1 MKFNR
6 VLNLDSVIRNCI
18 ICNSAEH
25 YNFEKE
31 KIRKIDVICRLD
43 LIEHLFDPLE
53 NLKKI
58 YKYLANG
65 KYLILETLALGIEYP
80 PKGIQIYFRINH
92 PFNFTMNSL
101 KNLIEKSGFEIK
113 KNFRSK
119 ENVFLCIN
127 SLRNKKLKFIFY
139 KFKTF
144 SFRLSLLLYNALLI
158 KLLKQNNYK
167 VENGKFYKFLRSRQV
182 LWN

>member
-31 KIRKIDVICRLD
+31 KIRKIDVICRLN

-58 YKYLANG
+58 
-65 KYLILETLALGIEYP
+65 
-80 PKGIQIYFRINH
+80 
-92 PFNFTMNSL
+92 
-101 KNLIEKSGFEIK
+101 
-113 KNFRSK
+113 
-119 ENVFLCIN
+119 
-127 SLRNKKLKFIFY
+127 
-139 KFKTF
+139 
-144 SFRLSLLLYNALLI
+144 
-158 KLLKQNNYK
+158 
-167 VENGKFYKFLRSRQV
+167 
-182 LWN
+182 